1 LSSSAAA
8 ADDRLLKD
16 GSDLWLPLPPDKVPP
31 SDLIALGDSGVRKC
45 RVLRSVA
52 DPGSLSRI
60 RIFSIPD
67 PGSKR
72 SGTESAS
79 KNLSIFNPKN
89 CFKALGNMIRDV
101 HPVFQDPGV
110 KKALDPGSAHW
121 SYGGC
126 EFKKGEY
133 PENFSILFINTT

>member
-1 LSSSAAA
+1 MQFYESEPHAVAKNS
-8 ADDRLLKD
+8 
-16 GSDLWLPLPPDKVPP
+16 
-31 SDLIALGDSGVRKC
+31 
-45 RVLRSVA
+45 VLRIRDVYPESSIP
-52 DPGSLSRI
+52 DPNFFHPGSRVKK
-60 RIFSIPD
+60 IPD
-67 PGSKR
+67 PGS
-72 SGTESAS
+72 AP